1 MRKLLGQFLLAWV
14 VLIFTMI
21 TGAILMLFIEH
32 FGGIMILFPLMIF
45 SMFVLNEVKNY
56 ADNSKGGRQ

>member
-14 VLIFTMI
+14 VLVFTLV

-32 FGGIMILFPLMIF
+32 FGGMMILFPLMMF
-45 SMFVLNEVKNY
+45 SLFVLNEVKSY
-56 ADNSKGGRQ
+56 AANSRKDHP